1 MTKVTLLGSA
11 AVGAAVA
18 PVAATP
24 AGIGTEMTP
33 VGRGRRAMIA
43 VSFGRGSGRLR
54 DSAVAVRELPHPP
67 QNIAPTGNQAPH
79 I

>member
-1 MTKVTLLGSA
+1 
-11 AVGAAVA
+11 
-18 PVAATP
+18 
-24 AGIGTEMTP
+24 MTP
-33 VGRGRRAMIA
+33 VGRGRRAMIV